1 MKVWPLKRPDVPL
14 VSSYILVKHMVHSH
28 KKVYYESQ
36 ICHQKRS
43 NSFPSKLET
52 IPNKTEYTIPASKP
66 NKVSQRSSAI
76 PSNGNGDTEKQLC
89 RQILWLEQLPGH
101 GDDRLQQNSITV
113 TPAPAHCRSPANI
126 CVYYSRSMPIT
137 SQSWPNEKVL
147 SRSTFN
153 PLHAPTLLRWAPLI
167 PNTSN
172 SI

>member
-43 NSFPSKLET
+43 SSFPSKLET

-101 GDDRLQQNSITV
+101 GGDKLQQNSITV

-126 CVYYSRSMPIT
+126 CVYCSRSMPTT
-137 SQSWPNEKVL
+137 SQSWPNEKCCPAL
-147 SRSTFN
+147 
-153 PLHAPTLLRWAPLI
+153 PLAPSMFP
-167 PNTSN
+167 PY
-172 SI
+172 